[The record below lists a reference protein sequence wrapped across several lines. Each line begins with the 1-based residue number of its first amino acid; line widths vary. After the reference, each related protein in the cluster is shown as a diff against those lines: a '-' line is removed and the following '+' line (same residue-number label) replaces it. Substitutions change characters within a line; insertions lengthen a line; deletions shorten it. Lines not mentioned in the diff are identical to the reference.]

1 VLDLFTLLAHDEISD
16 PERPVVPPI
25 HQTSLFTFESY
36 AQMEATFRG
45 ETQRAI
51 YTRGLNPTVAAFEAK
66 VAALEGGEAARA
78 TASGMAAI
86 SMAVIAN
93 VSQGDRIVCV
103 RHCYPDAFKLFTR
116 LLPRF
121 GVRVD
126 FVDGSDTPAF
136 VAALDGAKL
145 AYLES
150 PTSLTFT
157 LQDLRPITEA
167 ARVGGVTTIMDN
179 SWATPAYQQPIRHGV
194 DLVVHSAS
202 KYLGGHSD
210 VVAGV
215 VVGSKERVDRMGA
228 LEYGVLGGKLSPFE
242 AFLLLRG
249 LRTLPLRLE
258 RQGRSALE
266 VARWLRAHPM
276 VEAVFHPALHEGD
289 QARIYRTYF
298 SGSSSLFSFLLPG
311 SRDRIR
317 AFVDALKLFRIG
329 VSWGGHE
336 SLVYPAAIGVDLPGD
351 PNPNRTFGVSRNLV
365 RLHVGLEA
373 SSDLIQDLGRA
384 LEKAKEVD

>member
-1 VLDLFTLLAHDEISD
+1 MVDLFTLLAHDEITD

-25 HQTSLFTFESY
+25 HQTSLFTFSSY
-36 AQMEATFRG
+36 AQMEAAFRG
-45 ETQRAI
+45 ETQRSI
-51 YTRGLNPTVAAFEAK
+51 YTRGLNPTVVAFEAK
-66 VAALEGGEAARA
+66 VAALEGAEAARA

-86 SMAVIAN
+86 SMAVISN
-93 VSQGDRIVCV
+93 ISQGDRIVCV
-103 RHCYPDAFKLFTR
+103 RHCYPDAFKLFAR

-126 FVDGSDTPAF
+126 FVDGCDTRAF

-150 PTSLTFT
+150 PTSLTFG

-167 ARVGGVTTIMDN
+167 ARAHGVTTIMDN
-179 SWATPAYQQPIRHGV
+179 SWATPVYQQPIRHGV

-215 VVGSKERVDRMGA
+215 VVGSSERIARMNA
-228 LEYGVLGGKLSPFE
+228 LEYSVLGGKLSPFE

-266 VARWLRAHPM
+266 VAQWLRAHPM
-276 VEAVFHPALHEGD
+276 VENVLHPAFLEGE

-311 SRDRIR
+311 SRDRIG

-351 PNPNRTFGVSRNLV
+351 PNPNRTFGVSSNLV

-373 SSDLIQDLGRA
+373 PSDLIQDLERA